1 MLLTEASVLNI
12 NEWQL
17 LWDIQMEVF
26 SLHHT
31 ILKCVWNFHIISWSC
46 FERLI
51 QDKNAIFP
59 QIILIDGSH
68 LGGDNQS

>member
-26 SLHHT
+26 SLCNT
-31 ILKCVWNFHIISWSC
+31 ILKCVLEFWN
-46 FERLI
+46 
-51 QDKNAIFP
+51 N
-59 QIILIDGSH
+59 
-68 LGGDNQS
+68 

>member
-26 SLHHT
+26 SLRNT
-31 ILKCVWNFHIISWSC
+31 ILSVFWNFQIISWSL
-46 FERLI
+46 FWETY
-51 QDKNAIFP
+51 P
-59 QIILIDGSH
+59 E
-68 LGGDNQS
+68 

>member
-1 MLLTEASVLNI
+1 MAAPMGYPNGSVFTPS
-12 NEWQL
+12 QL
-17 LWDIQMEVF
+17 SSVF
-26 SLHHT
+26 GIFKSLVG
-31 ILKCVWNFHIISWSC
+31 LC

-51 QDKNAIFP
+51 QDKKAIFP

>member
-26 SLHHT
+26 SLHNT
-31 ILKCVWNFHIISWSC
+31 ILKCVLEFSNH
-46 FERLI
+46 
-51 QDKNAIFP
+51 
-59 QIILIDGSH
+59 
-68 LGGDNQS
+68 

>member
-26 SLHHT
+26 SLRNT
-31 ILKCVWNFHIISWSC
+31 ILKCVLEFWN
-46 FERLI
+46 
-51 QDKNAIFP
+51 N
-59 QIILIDGSH
+59 
-68 LGGDNQS
+68 

>member
-26 SLHHT
+26 SLGNT
-31 ILKCVWNFHIISWSC
+31 ILKCVLEFSN
-46 FERLI
+46 
-51 QDKNAIFP
+51 N
-59 QIILIDGSH
+59 
-68 LGGDNQS
+68 